1 MKKVL
6 SIALVAGMFAF
17 IACGPSKQDAEKAEK
32 EKLDSNSAAMAQ
44 DSIAA
49 AMAQDSMAAA
59 AAAASAMVDTT
70 AKMEAK

>member
-6 SIALVAGMFAF
+6 SIALVAGMFSF
-17 IACGPSKQDAEKAEK
+17 VACGPSQQEKEAAEKAK
-32 EKLDSNSAAMAQ
+32 Q

-59 AAAASAMVDTT
+59 AAAAAAMPADTAMADTT
-70 AKMEAK
+70 AKMEAHQSG

>member
-6 SIALVAGMFAF
+6 SIALVAGMFSF
-17 IACGPSKQDAEKAEK
+17 IACGPSKQDSEAAEKAK
-32 EKLDSNSAAMAQ
+32 QDSIAAAMAQ

-59 AAAASAMVDTT
+59 ASAMVDTT
-70 AKMEAK
+70 AKMQAK

>member
-6 SIALVAGMFAF
+6 SIALVAGMFSF
-17 IACGPSKQDAEKAEK
+17 IACGPSKQETEAAEKAK
-32 EKLDSNSAAMAQ
+32 Q

-59 AAAASAMVDTT
+59 AAAASAMVDTAAQAADT
-70 AKMEAK
+70 TKMQAK

>member
-6 SIALVAGMFAF
+6 SIALAALMFSF
-17 IACGPSKQDAEKAEK
+17 IACGPSQQEKEAAEK
-32 EKLDSNSAAMAQ
+32 EKQ

-59 AAAASAMVDTT
+59 AAAASVMVDTAMADTT
-70 AKMEAK
+70 AKMEAH

>member
-6 SIALVAGMFAF
+6 SIALVAGMFSF
-17 IACGPSKQDAEKAEK
+17 ISCCQSQQEKDAAEKAK
-32 EKLDSNSAAMAQ
+32 Q

-59 AAAASAMVDTT
+59 AAAASAMVDTAAADT
-70 AKMEAK
+70 AAKMEAK

>member
-32 EKLDSNSAAMAQ
+32 EKLDS
-44 DSIAA
+44 IAA

-59 AAAASAMVDTT
+59 AAAASAMVDTAAAMVDTT

>member
-6 SIALVAGMFAF
+6 SIALVAGMFSF
-17 IACGPSKQDAEKAEK
+17 IACGPSQQEKDAAEKAK
-32 EKLDSNSAAMAQ
+32 Q

-59 AAAASAMVDTT
+59 AAAASAMTNDTASNMMADSS